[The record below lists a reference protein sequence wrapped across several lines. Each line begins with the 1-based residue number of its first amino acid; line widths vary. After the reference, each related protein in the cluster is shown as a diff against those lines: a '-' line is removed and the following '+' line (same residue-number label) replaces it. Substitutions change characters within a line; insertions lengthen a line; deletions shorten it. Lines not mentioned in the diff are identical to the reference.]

1 MTNITHEALIERGF
15 RDTSWE
21 YEGQTFT
28 EHARVLGGISIEV
41 SDTDL
46 VEIGIRGEW
55 VTVPNCRT
63 LTDLD
68 NLIKLF
74 V

>member
-1 MTNITHEALIERGF
+1 MTDITNEALIERGF
-15 RDTSWE
+15 KHSVYDEDEVPYTIYKRKVGEVDIELTNT
-21 YEGQTFT
+21 TF
-28 EHARVLGGISIEV
+28 I
-41 SDTDL
+41 
-46 VEIGIRGEW
+46 EIGIRDEW